1 MNPIAAIITAVEFG
15 DSDAEEAAR
24 IARKLLPECWDV
36 TPLGGDMIRLQHGHK
51 GECASIDHEDAHFDQ
66 VINWQTVL
74 YQLVLLAGPQEVI
87 AARDVV
93 RGMQNPQVGHALQA

>member
-1 MNPIAAIITAVEFG
+1 MNAVAAIITAVEFG

-36 TPLGGDMIRLQHGHK
+36 TLLGGDMIRLQHGHK
-51 GECASIDHEDAHFDQ
+51 GECASENAVFDQ
-66 VINWQTVL
+66 AINWQTVL

-87 AARDVV
+87 EARAQVS
-93 RGMQNPQVGHALQA
+93 GMQNPHAGCALQA